1 MSQQHDAD
9 RNKSDKWN
17 IIISA
22 GISFSFKSKTLPLGN
37 MILNNTD
44 CLLDIRNAV
53 MGKKEFN
60 YIINSQ
66 FTVFCKDVSVLKTL
80 SKWLVFLR
88 LKFEKHIGKMYW
100 LLVGFESIIKL
111 LFNKYPIMIL
121 PSGPAQGSPVCLGA
135 EPSPAWQSLSL
146 DSHKQ
151 KPFWA
156 DHSLTLPTE

>member
-44 CLLDIRNAV
+44 CLLDIRKAV

-66 FTVFCKDVSVLKTL
+66 FTVFCKDVSILKTL
-80 SKWLVFLR
+80 NDWYS
-88 LKFEKHIGKMYW
+88 
-100 LLVGFESIIKL
+100 
-111 LFNKYPIMIL
+111 
-121 PSGPAQGSPVCLGA
+121 
-135 EPSPAWQSLSL
+135 
-146 DSHKQ
+146 
-151 KPFWA
+151 
-156 DHSLTLPTE
+156 

>member
-44 CLLDIRNAV
+44 CLLDIRKASILQGCLYPQN
-53 MGKKEFN
+53 
-60 YIINSQ
+60 
-66 FTVFCKDVSVLKTL
+66 